1 MGFKVVEE
9 VEEATTMGGPPGL
22 ASTCSP
28 PVCHQRPTSNCHQV
42 TTRIEQATKL
52 PPERHQQL
60 SPKIAT
66 RTTHQITTRTP
77 PANNQIHIVATN
89 DHQLTIGNKFSQLF
103 KRFHQILTSGDLT
116 ISSPSASKSIYLP
129 LDSTREKSF
138 GFV

>member
-1 MGFKVVEE
+1 MGFKVA
-9 VEEATTMGGPPGL
+9 EEATTTMGGPPGL

-42 TTRIEQATKL
+42 TTRIKQATKL

-60 SPKIAT
+60 SPIGT

-77 PANNQIHIVATN
+77 PANYQIHISC
-89 DHQLTIGNKFSQLF
+89 HQLTIGNKFSQLF